1 MCYFVGMQIL
11 NFTISNHKSIRDEAA
26 IDLTYSTLRTL
37 NPPEGTRWDDHLH
50 HVAGIYGPN
59 GSGKTNLLEALRHV
73 QSAIATLLPL
83 GQMCSPTCP
92 PPRTE
97 RDRHAPTPGAN
108 VLPYMPY
115 DASKPTVYSVEFIH
129 DGARYEY
136 SLSRNA
142 EGIAGESLRV
152 ARKRWNTIYW
162 RDKHGAVKGLKG
174 LPHVNVNELVIT
186 RASLMGNPQVKPVRN
201 ALTTGVKVFR
211 VGAPSME
218 DAYLH
223 VAKHLLSRR
232 LDTTA
237 LSTLARVADIGT
249 TSIELHAPKQSARPA
264 RLAPSDKE
272 TAEVALAKALPHI
285 LEFQYGERALPH
297 TALSASSGS
306 IMWLALA
313 AAAVDALTGGQ
324 VLVVDDL
331 TASLHPELGRIII
344 DWFTSPTANQSGAQL
359 IFTSHNIALMDIGR
373 GPIRN
378 RERIWFTE
386 KNSAGA
392 TALYQLSE
400 FTGLQSGSNI
410 TKNYLEGRFG
420 AIPYTLPSFIRR
432 ILTD

>member
-1 MCYFVGMQIL
+1 MGMQLL
-11 NFTISNHKSIRDEAA
+11 NLTISNHKSIRDEATL
-26 IDLTYSTLRTL
+26 DLTHSTLCTL
-37 NPPEGTRWDDHLH
+37 NPPKGTQWGDHLH
-50 HVAGIYGPN
+50 RIAGIYGPN
-59 GSGKTNLLEALRHV
+59 GSGKTNILEAIQHM

-83 GQMCSPTCP
+83 GSN
-92 PPRTE
+92 
-97 RDRHAPTPGAN
+97 A
-108 VLPYMPY
+108 LPYMPY

-142 EGIAGESLRV
+142 DCVAGERLRV

-174 LPHVNVNELVIT
+174 LPHVNANELVLT
-186 RASLMGNPQVKPVRN
+186 RASLMGDPQVKPVRD
-201 ALTTGVKVFR
+201 ALATGVKVFR

-223 VAKHLLSRR
+223 IARHLLSRR

-237 LSTLARVADIGT
+237 LSTLARIADIGA
-249 TSIELHAPKQSARPA
+249 TSVELHAPKQSARPA
-264 RLAPSDKE
+264 RHAPADKE
-272 TAEVALAKALPHI
+272 TAEAALAKALPHL
-285 LEFQYGERALPH
+285 LEFQYGERTVPH

-313 AAAVDALTGGQ
+313 ATAVDALTGGQ

-331 TASLHPELGRIII
+331 TASLHPDLGRVII
-344 DWFTSPTANQSGAQL
+344 DWFTSPTANQTGAQL
-359 IFTSHNIALMDIGR
+359 IFTSHDIALMDIGR
-373 GPIRN
+373 GPIHN

-392 TALYQLSE
+392 TALYQLSD
-400 FTGLQSGSNI
+400 FTGLQVGSNI
-410 TKNYLEGRFG
+410 TKNYFEGRFG
-420 AIPYTLPSFIRR
+420 ATPYTCPSFIHH
-432 ILTD
+432 LLDD

>member
-1 MCYFVGMQIL
+1 MHL
-11 NFTISNHKSIRDEAA
+11 LKLTISNHKSIKDEATL
-26 IDLTYSTLRTL
+26 DLTYSTLHTL
-37 NPPEGTRWDDHLH
+37 NPPEGTQWDDHLH

-59 GSGKTNLLEALRHV
+59 GSGKTNILEALQHV

-83 GQMCSPTCP
+83 G
-92 PPRTE
+92 
-97 RDRHAPTPGAN
+97 AN
-108 VLPYMPY
+108 ALPYMPY

-142 EGIAGESLRV
+142 DGIAGESLRV

-186 RASLMGNPQVKPVRN
+186 RASLMGDPQVKPVRD
-201 ALTTGVKVFR
+201 ALTIRVNVFC

-223 VAKHLLSRR
+223 IAKHLLSRH

-237 LSTLARVADIGT
+237 LSTLAQVADLGT
-249 TSIELHAPKQSARPA
+249 TSIELRTPQRPA
-264 RLAPSDKE
+264 RSTHHTPVGREA
-272 TAEVALAKALPHI
+272 AEVALAKALPHL
-285 LEFQYGERALPH
+285 LEFRYGEHAVSH

-306 IMWLALA
+306 VMWLALA
-313 AAAVDALTGGQ
+313 AAVVDALTSGQ
-324 VLVVDDL
+324 LLVVDDL
-331 TASLHPELGRIII
+331 TAFLHTELGRIII
-344 DWFTSPTANQSGAQL
+344 DWFNAFTVNQSGAQL
-359 IFTSHNIALMDIGR
+359 IFTSHDIALMDIGR
-373 GPIRN
+373 GPICN

-386 KNSAGA
+386 KNSAQA
-392 TALYQLSE
+392 TTLYQLSE

-420 AIPYTLPSFIRR
+420 ATPFTLPSFIHH
-432 ILTD
+432 LLDD

>member
-11 NFTISNHKSIRDEAA
+11 NLTISNHKSIKDEAPL
-26 IDLTYSTLRTL
+26 DLTHATLHTL
-37 NPPEGTRWDDHLH
+37 NPPRGTQWDDHLH

-83 GQMCSPTCP
+83 G
-92 PPRTE
+92 
-97 RDRHAPTPGAN
+97 AN
-108 VLPYMPY
+108 ALPYMPY
-115 DASKPTVYSVEFIH
+115 DVSKPTVYSVEFIH

-136 SLSRNA
+136 ALSRNT

-152 ARKRWNTIYW
+152 ARKRWNTIYS

-186 RASLMGNPQVKPVRN
+186 RASLMGDPQVKPVRD

-211 VGAPSME
+211 VGDPSME

-223 VAKHLLSRR
+223 IARHLLSRR

-237 LSTLARVADIGT
+237 LSTLAQVADLGT
-249 TSIELHAPKQSARPA
+249 TSIELCAPQRPALSARHAPADRE
-264 RLAPSDKE
+264 D
-272 TAEVALAKALPHI
+272 AEVALAKALPHI
-285 LEFQYGERALPH
+285 LEFQYGERTVPH
-297 TALSASSGS
+297 AAFSASSGS

-313 AAAVDALTGGQ
+313 IAAVDALTGGQ

-331 TASLHPELGRIII
+331 TASLHPDLGRVII

-359 IFTSHNIALMDIGR
+359 IFTSHDIALMDIGR

-392 TALYQLSE
+392 TTLYQLSE

-420 AIPYTLPSFIRR
+420 ATPYTCPSLIHH
-432 ILTD
+432 LLAD

>member
-1 MCYFVGMQIL
+1 MHL
-11 NFTISNHKSIRDEAA
+11 LKLTISNHKSIKDEATL
-26 IDLTYSTLRTL
+26 DLTYSTLHTL
-37 NPPEGTRWDDHLH
+37 NPPEGTQWDDHLH

-59 GSGKTNLLEALRHV
+59 GSGKTNILEALQHV

-83 GQMCSPTCP
+83 G
-92 PPRTE
+92 
-97 RDRHAPTPGAN
+97 AN
-108 VLPYMPY
+108 ALPYMPY

-142 EGIAGESLRV
+142 DGIAGESLRV

-186 RASLMGNPQVKPVRN
+186 RASLMGDPQVKPVRD
-201 ALTTGVKVFR
+201 ALTIGVNVFR

-223 VAKHLLSRR
+223 IAKHLLSRH

-237 LSTLARVADIGT
+237 LSTLAQVADLGT
-249 TSIELHAPKQSARPA
+249 TSIELRTPQRPA
-264 RLAPSDKE
+264 RSTHHTPVGREA
-272 TAEVALAKALPHI
+272 AEVALAKALPHL
-285 LEFQYGERALPH
+285 LEFRYGEHAVSH

-306 IMWLALA
+306 VMWLALA
-313 AAAVDALTGGQ
+313 AAVVDALTSGQ
-324 VLVVDDL
+324 LLVVDDL
-331 TASLHPELGRIII
+331 TAFLHTELGRIII
-344 DWFTSPTANQSGAQL
+344 DWFNAFTVNQSGAQL
-359 IFTSHNIALMDIGR
+359 IFTSHDIALMDIGR
-373 GPIRN
+373 GPICN

-386 KNSAGA
+386 KNSAQA
-392 TALYQLSE
+392 TTLYQLSE

-420 AIPYTLPSFIRR
+420 ATPFTLPSFIHH
-432 ILTD
+432 LLDD